1 MYFNNLFLPLVL
13 YTENVLNMFPLN
25 KIFFISS
32 EAWSILLFGLTLC
45 FQAFQEPKS

>member
-32 EAWSILLFGLTLC
+32 EAWSILPFGLTLC
-45 FQAFQEPKS
+45 FQTFQEPKS